1 MRKSIL
7 LASVGAF
14 ALSTPAF
21 AQETDTDDGAA
32 EVAQSATEGAA
43 VDDSTV
49 EEDDFYRDTSDI
61 VITATRR
68 NEALSDVPLA
78 VSAVTADILQNSGAS
93 DIRQLTQVSPSLLV
107 SSTSSEAA
115 GATARIRGIGTVG
128 DNAGLESSVA
138 VFIDGVYRSRTGT
151 GLSELGA
158 IDRIEVLRGP
168 QGTLFGRNASAGL
181 ISVITAKP
189 EFEPELAVEATIG
202 NYNLRRFEAG
212 ATAPL
217 SETLAARVDGVYL
230 QRDGFLTDEISGR
243 DINGRDRWLLRGQLL
258 WEPSSDVSLRLIGD
272 YSTRNEEC
280 CGATYLPAR
289 DYTAA
294 GEGPSTVA
302 ALLRGL
308 GAEINDDTFEREI
321 AITPGR
327 TYRGDVEDYGLSGEL
342 VWDLGGAELTS
353 ITAYRINDF
362 VRGQDADYNNLD
374 ILYRDDD
381 GGATTKFETFTQEL
395 RLQGQAG
402 IVDWLVGGFY
412 SNETLTVNDNLTFG
426 DDYDLYANCL
436 TGFSLIASGAPE
448 SIIDPTNPTCLNT
461 AVAGGVRGALINNP
475 TVVDGVNPIDSI
487 NEIYAALQVTTD
499 PVVAAQLQAAL
510 EELVTLATAVS
521 AFAQLGATGTAVPG
535 VGFPDFGPGSPFGGQ
550 LGYVNLAN
558 AAAFQAAGVTPYS
571 FSPTVNDYFQ
581 QKGNNWA
588 LFTHNII
595 DVTDWLDITIGLR
608 YTHDEKE
615 LAVDLQ
621 DDNSLCTFYAAN
633 FPDFQQ
639 LPCLVPAA
647 PNGQFVM
654 TDKRTEDQLSG
665 TGVISLKPTDRL
677 LTYLSYSRGYKAGG
691 FNLDRS
697 ALSRTNGNGAIIAS
711 QDLSALQFEPEIN
724 NAFELG
730 AKYNG
735 RGIDVNVA
743 VFHQVFENFQLNQFN
758 GFAFEVANIN
768 GCSQL
773 DVPNGDADADP
784 TTGSC
789 SGNLKGGVR
798 SAGVEWEIFSR
809 PMDNVQLNFGGTW
822 VDTSYRSEVVGA
834 DGVALSPQ
842 LFQLNDRYISN
853 ANELTMTGSVSWTP
867 PIGDSGLSGLVYLD
881 GRHMSSFN
889 TGSDLDIEKIQPSFQ
904 TYNGRVGLRG
914 PDNSWA
920 VEFWVQNIT
929 DEDYIQV
936 AFDAPLQGF
945 GTGLATN
952 TARGVDE
959 NLYPVANQ
967 LFGAFLADPRT
978 YGVTLRGVFG
988 PRSAPMPAY
997 SPPPPPPV
1005 VEQAPPPPPA
1015 TITCPDGTVIL
1026 ASEQCPPPPAPPAPP
1041 PPAPEPERG

>member
-14 ALSTPAF
+14 AIATPAL
-21 AQETDTDDGAA
+21 AQDTDTDDGDA
-32 EVAQSATEGAA
+32 EVAQSAVEGAA

-189 EFEPELAVEATIG
+189 AFEPELAVEATVG
-202 NYNLRRFEAG
+202 NYNMRRGEIG
-212 ATAPL
+212 VTGPL
-217 SETLAARVDGVYL
+217 GDTLAARLDGVYL
-230 QRDGFLTDEISGR
+230 ERDGFLTDEISGR
-243 DINGRDRWLLRGQLL
+243 DVNDRNRWLLRGQLL
-258 WEPSSDVSLRLIGD
+258 WEPSSDVSMRLIAD
-272 YSTRNEEC
+272 YSTRDEEC
-280 CGATYLPAR
+280 CGATYLPTR

-294 GEGPSTVA
+294 GESPSTIA

-308 GAEINDDTFEREI
+308 GAEVNEDTFAREI

-327 TYRGDVEDYGLSGEL
+327 SYRGDVEDYGLSGEV

-381 GGATTKFETFTQEL
+381 GGASTKFETFTQEL

-412 SNETLTVNDNLTFG
+412 ADETLTVNDNLTFG
-426 DDYDLYANCL
+426 DDYALWANCL
-436 TGFSLIASGAPE
+436 SGFLLVSEGAPP
-448 SIIDPTNPTCLNT
+448 SIIDPANDTCLNT
-461 AVAGGVRGALINNP
+461 PVSSGTRDQLIAGINQL
-475 TVVDGVNPIDSI
+475 
-487 NEIYAALQVTTD
+487 YAALPNV
-499 PVVAAQLQAAL
+499 PPAQQPAILAQIQ
-510 EELVTLATAVS
+510 ELATLATAVS
-521 AFAQLGATGTAVPG
+521 AFAELPAGTTNVPG
-535 VGFPDFGPGSPFGGQ
+535 IAFPDFGVGPIGGN

-558 AAAFQAAGVTPYS
+558 ALAFQANPAGFTPFS
-571 FSPTVNDYFQ
+571 FTPTVDDYFQ

-588 LFTHNII
+588 LFTHNIF
-595 DVTDWLDITIGLR
+595 DVTDWMDITIGLR

-615 LAVDLQ
+615 LAVDLR
-621 DDNSLCTFYAAN
+621 DDNRLCSFYAAN
-633 FPDFQQ
+633 LPDFQQ

-647 PNGQFVM
+647 PGGQFVM

-665 TGVISLKPTDRL
+665 TGVISVRPHDDL

-697 ALSRTNGNGAIIAS
+697 ALRRTNNNGAIVAG
-711 QDLSALQFEPEIN
+711 QDLGALQFEPEIN
-724 NAFELG
+724 DAFELG

-735 RGIDVNVA
+735 RGIDINVA
-743 VFHQVFENFQLNQFN
+743 LFHQVFENFQLNQFN

-768 GCSQL
+768 GCDQL
-773 DVPNGDADADP
+773 DVANGDADASP
-784 TTGSC
+784 LTGSC
-789 SGNLKGGVR
+789 VGDLKGGVR
-798 SAGVEWEIFSR
+798 STGVEWEIFSR
-809 PMDNVQLNFGGTW
+809 PIDNVQLNFGGTW
-822 VDTSYRSEVVGA
+822 VDTSYRNEVVGA
-834 DGVALSPQ
+834 DGAALSPQ
-842 LFQLNDRYISN
+842 LFQLNNRYISN

-867 PIGDSGLSGLVYLD
+867 PIGDNGLSGLVYLD

-889 TGSDLDIEKIQPSFQ
+889 TGSDLDVEKIQPSFQ
-904 TYNGRVGLRG
+904 TYNGRIGLRG
-914 PDNSWA
+914 PDRSWA

-959 NLYPVANQ
+959 GLYPVANQ

-988 PRSAPMPAY
+988 PRSAPMPEVA
-997 SPPPPPPV
+997 PPPPPPV
-1005 VEQAPPPPPA
+1005 VEEAPPPPA
-1015 TITCPDGTVIL
+1015 TITCADGTVVL
-1026 ASEQCPPPPAPPAPP
+1026 ASEQCPPPPPPP

>member
-14 ALSTPAF
+14 AIATPAF
-21 AQETDTDDGAA
+21 AQETDTDGGEA

-49 EEDDFYRDTSDI
+49 EDDYYYDTSDI

-189 EFEPELAVEATIG
+189 AFEPELSVEGTIG
-202 NYNLRRFEAG
+202 NFNLRRFEVG
-212 ATAPL
+212 ATTPI
-217 SETLAARVDGVYL
+217 SDTLAARVDGVYMK
-230 QRDGFLTDEISGR
+230 RDGFLTDEISGR
-243 DINGRDRWLLRGQLL
+243 DINDRNRWLVRGQLL
-258 WEPSSDVSLRLIGD
+258 WEPSSDVSVRLIGD

-289 DYTAA
+289 DYIA
-294 GEGPSTVA
+294 GVGDAPSTVA
-302 ALLRGL
+302 GLLRGL

-327 TYRGDVEDYGLSGEL
+327 SYRGDVDDWGVSGEV

-353 ITAYRINDF
+353 ITAYRVNDYT
-362 VRGQDADYNNLD
+362 RGQDADYNNLD

-381 GGATTKFETFTQEL
+381 GGSATKFETFTQEL

-402 IVDWLVGGFY
+402 PVDWLVGGFY
-412 SNETLTVNDNLTFG
+412 ANEALTLKDNLTVG
-426 DDYDLYANCL
+426 EDYALWANCL
-436 TGFSLIASGAPE
+436 SGFLLVSEGAP
-448 SIIDPTNPTCLNT
+448 SNIIDPSNDTCLNT
-461 AVAGGVRGALINNP
+461 TISLGTRQELIN
-475 TVVDGVNPIDSI
+475 GI
-487 NEIYAALQVTTD
+487 NALTQALATLPPGT
-499 PVVAAQLQAAL
+499 PPEVAQGIIAQIS
-510 EELVTLATAVS
+510 ELATLGTAVS
-521 AFAQLGATGTAVPG
+521 AFAELPAAGTLNPQVA
-535 VGFPDFGPGSPFGGQ
+535 FPDFGATSPIGGN

-558 AAAFQAAGVTPYS
+558 ALAFQANPGGFVPFNFT
-571 FSPTVNDYFQ
+571 PTVNDTFNQ
-581 QKGNNWA
+581 DGTNWA

-595 DVTDWLDITIGLR
+595 EVTDWLNFTIGLR

-615 LAVDLQ
+615 LAVDLN
-621 DDNSLCTFYAAN
+621 DDNRLCSFYSAN
-633 FPDFQQ
+633 LPDFQQ
-639 LPCLVPAA
+639 LPCLVPST
-647 PNGQFVM
+647 PGGNYVM

-665 TGVISLKPTDRL
+665 TGVVSVRPTDDL

-691 FNLDRS
+691 FNLDRTP
-697 ALSRTNGNGAIIAS
+697 LPRFGGNGAIIPGS
-711 QDLSALQFEPEIN
+711 TLEGLQFEPETN
-724 NAFELG
+724 NAWELG

-735 RGIDVNVA
+735 RGIDINLA
-743 VFHQVFENFQLNQFN
+743 LFHQTFENFQLNQFN
-758 GFAFEVANIN
+758 GLAFEVANIN
-768 GCSQL
+768 GCDQL

-784 TTGSC
+784 TTGAC
-789 SGNLKGGVR
+789 VGDTKGGVTSR
-798 SAGVEWEIFSR
+798 GLEWEIFSR
-809 PMDNVQLNFGGTW
+809 PIDNVTLNFGGTW
-822 VDTSYRSEVVGA
+822 VDTSYRNEVVGA
-834 DGVALSPQ
+834 DGVPVSPQ
-842 LFQLNDRYISN
+842 LFQLNNRYISN
-853 ANELTMTGSVSWTP
+853 ANELTVTGSMSWTP
-867 PIGDSGLSGLVYLD
+867 PIGNDGLSGLVYLD
-881 GRHMSSFN
+881 GRHMSSYN
-889 TGSDLDIEKIQPSFQ
+889 TGSDLDIEKIQDSYQ
-904 TYNGRVGLRG
+904 VYNGRVGIRG
-914 PDNSWA
+914 PENAWA

-945 GTGLATN
+945 GTGFATN

-959 NLYPVANQ
+959 GLYPVANQ

-978 YGVTLRGVFG
+978 YGVTLRGLFG
-988 PRSAPMPAY
+988 PRSEPMPEIET
-997 SPPPPPPV
+997 PPPPPV
-1005 VEQAPPPPPA
+1005 VEPVEPPPPA
-1015 TITCPDGTVIL
+1015 TITCSDGTVIL
-1026 ASEQCPPPPAPPAPP
+1026 ATETCPPPPPPL
-1041 PPAPEPERG
+1041 PEPERG